1 MKLEPFTSRRFVGY
15 LDPRYEGEDLRLLL
29 ENPTEVGEFEGADRV
44 PTRPGREVYR
54 LEIGTARG
62 NIVVY
67 THLLTNSKMIE
78 TLRRPQAFQV
88 LRTGR
93 RMLMSGLPTSRVI
106 AAVRPRW
113 MPFNRTSFAVTLAIR
128 DAVPLSSLEAD
139 EFTGRVGGFKKS
151 QLIRQVASATAWMH
165 VHGFYHKDLIA
176 QNILIGRRHS
186 TPTVWIVGLGR
197 AGHSIWLP
205 PYLRQVRWASD
216 LRALMRSEVQAFN
229 DRDRNVFLETYF
241 RCLGHAPGKGL
252 MRALLS
258 RL

>member
-1 MKLEPFTSRRFVGY
+1 MKLEHFTSDHFVGY
-15 LDPRYEGEDLRLLL
+15 IDPRYDGHDLRRML
-29 ENPTEVGEFEGADRV
+29 ESPHRVGEFDGADRV

-54 LEIGTARG
+54 LEIETARG
-62 NIVVY
+62 RVFVY
-67 THLLTNSKMIE
+67 THLLMNRKVLE
-78 TLRRPQAFQV
+78 TFRRPQAYQV

-113 MPFNRTSFAVTLAIR
+113 IPFNRTSFAVTLAIR

-151 QLIRQVASATAWMH
+151 QLIRQVAGATAWMH
-165 VHGFYHKDLIA
+165 VHGFYHRDLIA
-176 QNILIGRRHS
+176 QNILVGRRHS

-205 PYLRQVRWASD
+205 PYLRQLRWAAD
-216 LRALMRSEVQAFN
+216 LRALMRSDVQAFS
-229 DRDRNVFLETYF
+229 DRDRTVFLETYL
-241 RCLGHAPGKGL
+241 RCLGHAPGKRL
-252 MRALLS
+252 IRALLA
-258 RL
+258 R